1 MSLSASTGA
10 AASERGSGPR
20 RRPGASAK
28 ARKALALGLQVGP
41 ATAFVAFFLLAPLV
55 VFFLYSLWRVR
66 NYEIVAEWNLDSYKA
81 AVTDDS
87 YRRLLWNTVKIAGG
101 ASLLSAGLA
110 FAFAHT
116 LRFKLRRWQE
126 PLLFAVV
133 IAMFS
138 GYLVRVYAWRTL
150 LGDSGIVNSALRGL
164 GITSEPLSFLLFNRG
179 AAIVVLANFLI
190 PLAVLPVYAAL
201 QNVKDSEIE
210 AARDLGCGS
219 WGTFWRVTAPLAW
232 PGIFFSWALA
242 FLAAAGDYVV
252 PQLVGGANGT
262 MVGVIITDTFQTD
275 YNFPR
280 GAALA
285 FTTLLVSL
293 AIITVVRFVGGKV
306 LR

>member
-1 MSLSASTGA
+1 MSAT
-10 AASERGSGPR
+10 
-20 RRPGASAK
+20 SAK
-28 ARKALALGLQVGP
+28 AVGPRERGATRAPRLSGRVRGALALGLQVGP

-66 NYEIVAEWNLDSYKA
+66 DYEIVSEWNLDAYKA
-81 AVTDDS
+81 AFEDES
-87 YRRLLWNTVKIAGG
+87 YRRLLWNTVKIAMG
-101 ASLLSAGLA
+101 ASVLSATLA

-138 GYLVRVYAWRTL
+138 GYLVRIYAWRTL
-150 LGDSGIVNSALRGL
+150 LGDSGVVNSALRGI
-164 GITSEPLSFLLFNRG
+164 GVIDQPLSFLLFNRG
-179 AAIVVLANFLI
+179 AAVVVLANFLI

-201 QNVKDSEIE
+201 QNVRDAEIE
-210 AARDLGCGS
+210 AARDLGCGA

-232 PGIFFSWALA
+232 PGLFFSWALS
-242 FLAAAGDYVV
+242 FLAAAGDYLT

-293 AIITVVRFVGGKV
+293 AIISVVRFVGGRI